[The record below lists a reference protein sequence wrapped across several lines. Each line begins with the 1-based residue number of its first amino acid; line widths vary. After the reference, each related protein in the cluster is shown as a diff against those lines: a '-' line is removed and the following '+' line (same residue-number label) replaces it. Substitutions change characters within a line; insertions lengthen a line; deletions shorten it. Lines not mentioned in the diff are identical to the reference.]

1 MGLRLAVGVLL
12 VLWLG
17 LDLVLGLTLWL
28 GQGGVLVWVLE
39 SGRTLEELLTLWLR
53 LGLGMG
59 LALR

>member
-1 MGLRLAVGVLL
+1 M